1 LFLHTDEKDLTKNNM
16 FTIPLYDQEVPKWLE
31 HPDYGKEIDVVAL
44 PINKDEIAS
53 KYYIK
58 PFNKSH
64 LNPYRYLSLGEDLL
78 VVGFPEGERDTIH
91 NAPIVR
97 SATIATLYNQ
107 PFQGKQGFL
116 IDSRLHNGTSGSP
129 VLTKPTTIIRYKDGH
144 AKLVHD
150 RIESFKKYLIGVHSE
165 KFNRLYADLDLSFV
179 WFASLIPEI
188 IGGNQRGEISF

>member
-1 LFLHTDEKDLTKNNM
+1 MPEVISLVILDEEIYAISMVKFVKDGCTIEDSCASGFFYEDDNKYYFVTNRHVVYDDNPKEVHFPEEIRLFLHTDEKDLTKNNM

-44 PINKDEIAS
+44 PINKDEITS

-78 VVGFPEGERDTIH
+78 VVGFPEGERDTRH

-97 SATIATLYNQ
+97 AATIATLYN
-107 PFQGKQGFL
+107 
-116 IDSRLHNGTSGSP
+116 
-129 VLTKPTTIIRYKDGH
+129 VC
-144 AKLVHD
+144 V
-150 RIESFKKYLIGVHSE
+150 
-165 KFNRLYADLDLSFV
+165 
-179 WFASLIPEI
+179 
-188 IGGNQRGEISF
+188 